1 MAAETLTEQGLGV
14 DIYDA
19 MTSLGRKFLM
29 AGKSG
34 LNITHAE
41 DLDNFL
47 SRYTSPNARLT
58 EIVAAFPPQD
68 VIKWMAGLDI
78 LAHTGPTGR
87 VFPQQMKAS
96 PLLRNWLTRLQ
107 QRGAVLHPR
116 HFWQGWDEDDALKFE
131 TPDGPIKAKPAA
143 TILALGGA
151 SWKRLGSTGE
161 WTTLL
166 ADKKIPLV
174 PFQPS
179 NCGFTVNWSDHLK
192 QRFAGAP
199 VKAVRLTVQSPD
211 GPQVTRSEFVI
222 TKTGL
227 ESGGIYTLSAA
238 LRGALTREGPATLML
253 DLVPDIEIADLIQRL
268 SRPRGKQSLS
278 NHLRKT
284 AGLSA
289 VKLALL
295 HEVTAKETLSDPN
308 RLAEALKALPIKITG
323 TAPIDQAISTTGGVA
338 WSALNDQL
346 MLGTAPGIFC
356 AGEMIDWDAPTGGY
370 LITACLA
377 MGRAAGQGAATW
389 LK

>member
-1 MAAETLTEQGLGV
+1 MAAEALTEQGLGV

-19 MTSLGRKFLM
+19 MPSLGRKFLM

-41 DLDNFL
+41 NLDTFL
-47 SRYTSPNARLT
+47 SRYTSPNARVAD
-58 EIVAAFPPQD
+58 IVAAFPPQA
-68 VIKWMAGLDI
+68 VIDWMKGLDI
-78 LAHTGPTGR
+78 TAHTGPTGR

-107 QRGAVLHPR
+107 QRGATLHPR
-116 HFWQGWDEDDALKFE
+116 HLWQGWDKAGALKFKNPE
-131 TPDGPIKAKPAA
+131 GAITAKPAA

-161 WTTLL
+161 WTAWL
-166 ADKKIPLV
+166 AEKKIPLV

-179 NCGFTVNWSDHLK
+179 NCGFTANWSDHLK
-192 QRFAGAP
+192 QKFAGKP
-199 VKAVRLTVQSPD
+199 VKAVRLIVQAPD
-211 GPQVTRSEFVI
+211 GPQITRSEFVI
-222 TKTGL
+222 TKTSL

-238 LRGALTREGPATLML
+238 LRSALTHDGSATLML
-253 DLVPDIEIADLIQRL
+253 DLVPDIKIADLSQRL

-295 HEVTAKETLSDPN
+295 YEVTTKEILNDPDK
-308 RLAEALKALPIKITG
+308 LTQTLKALPITITG
-323 TAPIDQAISTTGGVA
+323 TAPLDQAISTIGGVA

-346 MLGTAPGIFC
+346 MLGAAPGVFC

-377 MGRAAGQGAATW
+377 MGRAVGQSAAAW